1 MKKVSLLVMVLS
13 CILFTTKI
21 KAQTN
26 EETTEKVNTVKDRVD
41 GIDERLSTV
50 ESDLSKLKKIK
61 FSGYILSQFEN
72 YADKSVQPNSFFS
85 VREAR
90 FKLTYEATDG
100 VNFVL
105 QPDFQPGLAIK
116 STSSGLNS
124 FAPNLSIKDAYVQA
138 NDRWLNIFSLWV
150 GKFNRPNYEVEQ
162 SSAVREVPER
172 ARVIQAI
179 YPGERGM
186 GFKLEANPQ
195 HIPLHVQFAVLNG
208 SEGLTIKDSLG
219 NNLSYNENKDFDNY
233 KDFMGRVTYN
243 LKVNS
248 MLGIDFGVNGYYGK
262 VASKSKTTLNGDYTT
277 VSTVNVGDA
286 IKRNWFGAEM
296 QVYIDWL
303 GGLSLKGEYMQ
314 GQNATMG
321 NIGGTGTYQVANFQ
335 NNFRGYYA
343 YLIKNIGKKNQFAF
357 RMDYYDPNTD
367 IDGTNIG
374 VRKYAGVAGKIASKT
389 SGSSDLAYTTF
400 NFAWHYYFNDNVRLS
415 LMYSIVQNEKVAVN
429 PTTNAGYVTAKY
441 TNYDGTSGV
450 NDYSSVFNQN
460 ILTLRLTAK
469 F

>member
-172 ARVIQAI
+172 ARVIQCHQS
-179 YPGERGM
+179 
-186 GFKLEANPQ
+186 FF
-195 HIPLHVQFAVLNG
+195 HVVMIMRF
-208 SEGLTIKDSLG
+208 
-219 NNLSYNENKDFDNY
+219 
-233 KDFMGRVTYN
+233 
-243 LKVNS
+243 
-248 MLGIDFGVNGYYGK
+248 
-262 VASKSKTTLNGDYTT
+262 
-277 VSTVNVGDA
+277 
-286 IKRNWFGAEM
+286 
-296 QVYIDWL
+296 
-303 GGLSLKGEYMQ
+303 
-314 GQNATMG
+314 
-321 NIGGTGTYQVANFQ
+321 
-335 NNFRGYYA
+335 
-343 YLIKNIGKKNQFAF
+343 
-357 RMDYYDPNTD
+357 
-367 IDGTNIG
+367 
-374 VRKYAGVAGKIASKT
+374 
-389 SGSSDLAYTTF
+389 
-400 NFAWHYYFNDNVRLS
+400 
-415 LMYSIVQNEKVAVN
+415 
-429 PTTNAGYVTAKY
+429 
-441 TNYDGTSGV
+441 
-450 NDYSSVFNQN
+450 
-460 ILTLRLTAK
+460 
-469 F
+469 